1 MDNLLSDIFCQLLS
15 VIIDGLTNVGHFI
28 PMVDDGG
35 GDEVTRFIDK
45 WAGILINNLGTFTRN
60 TLMTSYP
67 ISLART
73 ILAIGIL
80 FVLGYEMWPVIQGR
94 RAPDITVL
102 LKPFLLFAIITGWGP
117 FVTAMMRPGELMTE
131 GGRSFYETQWQKMG
145 NLEKTCRDHQTRI
158 DSLRNAQ
165 LAAAL
170 AELEGDKEIVKQ
182 ESEDPGAM
190 EEVTEDEEHDTSW
203 LGEKIEALKEAITS
217 KFKALW
223 TVIKDQLENVFKN
236 LMEWITGLFEKIIKW
251 LSCLYL
257 QMNFYGIMMIGQI
270 GLGVLALFGPIIFAM
285 SIFDVW
291 SDNWAR
297 WMMQFLSYSLYGFLA
312 YLVMGYT
319 YAIVFYELETYNQTL
334 SGIQTVEDLAGK
346 DTVTDVLSRNFGVLL
361 NWVVAL
367 WTGGYC
373 MKFVPELAAV
383 IFNAQASGA
392 AASAADALKGGVKST
407 VNLVK

>member
-15 VIIDGLTNVGHFI
+15 VIIDGLTNIGHFV

-35 GDEVTRFIDK
+35 GDEVTKFIDK
-45 WAGILINNLGTFTRN
+45 WAGILINNLGTFTKN

-80 FVLGYEMWPVIQGR
+80 FVLGYEMWPVIQGK

-102 LKPFLLFAIITGWGP
+102 LKPFLLFAIITGWSP

-131 GGRSFYETQWQKMG
+131 GGRSFYEAQWQKMG
-145 NLEKTCRDHQTRI
+145 DLEKTCRDHQTRI

-165 LAAAL
+165 LAAAM

-190 EEVTEDEEHDTSW
+190 EEVTEDEEHDNSW
-203 LGEKIEALKEAITS
+203 LGEKIEALKEAVTS

-270 GLGVLALFGPIIFAM
+270 GMGVLALFGPIIFAM

-297 WMMQFLSYSLYGFLA
+297 WMMQFLSYSMYGFLA

-346 DTVTDVLSRNFGVLL
+346 DKVTDVLSRNFGVLL

-392 AASAADALKGGVKST
+392 AASAADAMKGGVKST

>member
-1 MDNLLSDIFCQLLS
+1 
-15 VIIDGLTNVGHFI
+15 
-28 PMVDDGG
+28 
-35 GDEVTRFIDK
+35 
-45 WAGILINNLGTFTRN
+45 
-60 TLMTSYP
+60 
-67 ISLART
+67 
-73 ILAIGIL
+73 
-80 FVLGYEMWPVIQGR
+80 
-94 RAPDITVL
+94 
-102 LKPFLLFAIITGWGP
+102 
-117 FVTAMMRPGELMTE
+117 
-131 GGRSFYETQWQKMG
+131 
-145 NLEKTCRDHQTRI
+145 
-158 DSLRNAQ
+158 
-165 LAAAL
+165 
-170 AELEGDKEIVKQ
+170 
-182 ESEDPGAM
+182 M

-270 GLGVLALFGPIIFAM
+270 GMGVLALFGPIIFAM